1 MQSFYSNAKLN
12 EKAAST
18 REFICATYLLGKQAI
33 SYEAQLESSGHSRE
47 YKRVATREIDFVLGL
62 DLKGQPKVR
71 GMTW

>member
-1 MQSFYSNAKLN
+1 M
-12 EKAAST
+12 
-18 REFICATYLLGKQAI
+18 CHLLGKQAI

-62 DLKGQPKVR
+62 DLKCPPKVR